1 MADSLSALDDGAVK
15 YLIDNRLE
23 PTVRNIYF
31 AEHSASAGYIS
42 AEQQDISSFLPQVK
56 NVIASAGL
64 EVNDDTIAT
73 SKWMLE
79 NDIPLTKEN
88 LT

>member
-42 AEQQDISSFLPQVK
+42 AEQQDISVLPSTGEK
-56 NVIASAGL
+56 RDRISRTG
-64 EVNDDTIAT
+64 
-73 SKWMLE
+73 SK
-79 NDIPLTKEN
+79 
-88 LT
+88 